1 MGDLVKHRIANKFR
15 EIVSGSPDGKPHW
28 IAQIEAPGDAGLF
41 GAESVVWEV
50 HSSVATLVGGVRAL
64 LLQAA
69 HPAALAGVA
78 EHSRYES
85 DPLGRLAGTSRW
97 LTITTFA
104 STQSIAK
111 EAARVNAMHEK
122 VVGKFES
129 KDGGEKPY
137 QAKDPRYLLWVH
149 CAFTESFLVA
159 HQIFGARLILHSPFA
174 AGAAKALSH
183 HDYADR
189 YIAEWSKSAL
199 ALGLTKAPQSA
210 DELAGEMRRFVSE
223 ELCSS
228 EQSRRVVKFILRPPL
243 GRGPLWFYKFLA
255 KSAIATLS
263 DAQREV
269 LELKQVSP
277 LWIPATRRLL
287 ALLRWTLGEKSP
299 SHQAAL
305 ARINAF

>member
-1 MGDLVKHRIANKFR
+1 
-15 EIVSGSPDGKPHW
+15 
-28 IAQIEAPGDAGLF
+28 
-41 GAESVVWEV
+41 V

-78 EHSRYES
+78 EHSRYET

-104 STQSIAK
+104 STQSIAR

-122 VVGKFES
+122 VVGEFEAKS
-129 KDGGEKPY
+129 GESQRY
-137 QAKDPRYLLWVH
+137 AAKDPRFLLWVH

-159 HQIFGARLILHSPFA
+159 HQKFGVQLIHHSPFA
-174 AGAAKALSH
+174 QGGERELSSSH
-183 HDYADR
+183 YADR

-199 ALGLTKAPQSA
+199 ALGLTNAPQSSA
-210 DELAGEMRRFVSE
+210 ELASEMERFVHQ
-223 ELCSS
+223 ELRSS

-243 GRGPLWFYKFLA
+243 GRAPLLFYKFLA

-277 LWIPATRRLL
+277 LWIPATKRLL
-287 ALLRWTLGEKSP
+287 GLLRWTLGEKSP
-299 SHQAAL
+299 SHEAAL
-305 ARINAF
+305 ARIRAL

>member
-1 MGDLVKHRIANKFR
+1 MKHRIANKFR
-15 EIVSGSPDGKPHW
+15 EIVSGSPDGKPNW

-41 GAESVVWEV
+41 GPESVVWEV

-78 EHSRYES
+78 EHSRYET

-104 STQSIAK
+104 STQSIAR

-122 VVGKFES
+122 VVGEFES
-129 KDGGEKPY
+129 KSGQAKPY
-137 QAKDPRYLLWVH
+137 QAKDPQYLLWVH

-159 HQIFGARLILHSPFA
+159 HQSFAARLISHSRFA
-174 AGAAKALSH
+174 PDAETPLSPH
-183 HDYADR
+183 RYADR

-199 ALGLTKAPQSA
+199 ALGLTKAPQSS
-210 DELAGEMRRFVSE
+210 DELAGEMDRFVRE
-223 ELCSS
+223 ELRSS

-243 GRGPLWFYKFLA
+243 GRAPLLFYKFLA

-269 LELKQVSP
+269 LELKAVSRAW
-277 LWIPATRRLL
+277 LPATTLL
-287 ALLRWTLGEKSP
+287 LGLLKWTLGEKSP
-299 SHQAAL
+299 SHEAAL
-305 ARINAF
+305 ARIEAFGN

>member
-1 MGDLVKHRIANKFR
+1 M
-15 EIVSGSPDGKPHW
+15 
-28 IAQIEAPGDAGLF
+28 
-41 GAESVVWEV
+41 WEV

-104 STQSIAK
+104 STESIAR

-122 VVGKFES
+122 VSGEFQS
-129 KDGGEKPY
+129 KSGITKPY
-137 QAKDPRYLLWVH
+137 RAKDPRYLLWVH

-159 HQIFGARLILHSPFA
+159 HQTFASRLISHSQFA
-174 AGAAKALSH
+174 ADSPTPLTPH
-183 HDYADR
+183 QYADR
-189 YIAEWSKSAL
+189 YIADWSKSAL
-199 ALGLTKAPQSA
+199 ALGLSKAPQSS
-210 DELAGEMRRFVSE
+210 DELAHEMERFVHE
-223 ELCSS
+223 ELRSS
-228 EQSRRVVKFILRPPL
+228 EQSRRVVQFILKPPL
-243 GRGPLWFYKFLA
+243 GRAPLLFYRFLA

-269 LELKQVSP
+269 LELKAVSRA
-277 LWIPATRRLL
+277 WIPATSLL
-287 ALLRWTLGEKSP
+287 LGLLKWTLGEKSP
-299 SHQAAL
+299 SHEAAL
-305 ARINAF
+305 ARIEALHH